1 MSPAAADSSLP
12 RAAPSLAADA
22 HKGEAGRV
30 LCVCGSRLMPGAAI
44 LSVRA
49 ALRSGAGLVS
59 LAALDLEL
67 LSLLPTAAPEAV
79 LLDWSSGELARSPLS
94 VRLAQREDHVR
105 LVGPGMGFSERTR
118 NVQAELTADD
128 FRGPLLLDADALNVL
143 EGEPERL
150 ARRAGFTA
158 LTPHP
163 GEAGRLLGREI
174 PRDEPGRIAAA
185 LELSARSGAAVV
197 LKGRRSVIAGGQAV
211 FVNTS
216 GNPGMATAG
225 SGDVL
230 AGIAAAYL
238 AASAAVPRADF
249 TPLDALRAAVYV
261 HGLAGDLAAE
271 KLGCRAL
278 IASDLIDFLP
288 AAQLK
293 HASSS
298 R

>member
-1 MSPAAADSSLP
+1 MSPAAADSAAP
-12 RAAPSLAADA
+12 RAIPGLAPDA

-30 LCVCGSRLMPGAAI
+30 LCVCGSRLMPGAAM

-49 ALRSGAGLVS
+49 ALRAGAGLVS

-67 LSLLPTAAPEAV
+67 LSLLPLAAPEAV
-79 LLDWSSGELARSPLS
+79 LLDWSSSELARSPLS
-94 VRLAQREDHVR
+94 VRLELREDHAR
-105 LVGPGMGFSERTR
+105 LIGPGLGFSERTR
-118 NVQAELTADD
+118 GVQAELCSDA

-143 EGEPERL
+143 DGEPERL
-150 ARRAGFTA
+150 SRRGAFTA

-197 LKGRRSVIAGGQAV
+197 LKGRRSVIASGPVA

-230 AGIAAAYL
+230 SGIAVAT
-238 AASAAVPRADF
+238 SRRAR
-249 TPLDALRAAVYV
+249 PLRATTSRRSTRCAPRSTCT
-261 HGLAGDLAAE
+261 GSRATWPLKNSGAA
-271 KLGCRAL
+271 
-278 IASDLIDFLP
+278 P
-288 AAQLK
+288 
-293 HASSS
+293 
-298 R
+298 